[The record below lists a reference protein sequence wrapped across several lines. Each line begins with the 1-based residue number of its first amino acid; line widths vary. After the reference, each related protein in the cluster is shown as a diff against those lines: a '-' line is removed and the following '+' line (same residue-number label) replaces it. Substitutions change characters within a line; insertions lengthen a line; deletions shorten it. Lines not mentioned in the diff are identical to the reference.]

1 MQTKRT
7 LLLLLLPWLTL
18 TTLQAAL
25 TPDREYYLWL
35 NIYEK
40 LIGDNATA
48 SAPAL
53 SAFGVSSDAD
63 SYVFI
68 AEDAGKSG
76 YVLLRQKS
84 SGKYLAASGS
94 NSYSVVF
101 ESERSTADRYC
112 WQTDE
117 GLYVS
122 IINKKSGK
130 RLGIDGAQK
139 NKDYVAFYYDKPK
152 GSHAQFSVIPATGT
166 WDESRRAYVS
176 PEYVNAQG
184 VKEIDY
190 CQLHALKIN
199 RSDSIDIHITANS
212 IPITGS
218 ASSVNLGSDHTW
230 LIFDNIT
237 PSDVSNN
244 YLKYVTINGK
254 KAVNGTNC
262 RIAIY
267 LNGAAV
273 IPTNGK
279 RVMTYSGT
287 DGDGNLNSGNN
298 KTLSGKNNTM
308 TAFKLQRGYMATLAT
323 DINGKGYSRVY
334 VADHADL
341 EVTLPEALAKRVS
354 SVNIKPWQY
363 LSKKGWAD
371 TDGATKGSD
380 LRASWYWSWSAGYES
395 TMDMEYVPC
404 RQHKYWPSKDEVN
417 SKTSSA
423 AFSVNEPEHSEQH
436 TSDKCNCGGTV
447 DSWYCTTITP
457 DFLEGGGRIGAPQ
470 PTDFSWM
477 NDYFGHADDM
487 AYRCDFAVT
496 HAYWDISGR
505 TESSYAD
512 WFVSHCKEAWNSTG
526 RPLWITELEI
536 GSSWGEKVEDYDKY
550 CKYLLV
556 LLQKM
561 EESDWIE
568 RYAIYDYDVY
578 QCFMY
583 YRDSNWKRTSL
594 TPAGQVYR
602 DHRSTFAYNS
612 KYTKVPLWWAPSAK
626 RPSLETTQNA
636 TTGKFNF
643 SVTNPNGD
651 MTDELYVERLMA
663 DGTWQEVAR
672 VDSRSRFDNEKVN
685 INTVTVEGASIEN
698 DQFRVTVKTLR
709 GKVVSST
716 AGFIANPEIEASS
729 KTNVDGWTLTKEASA
744 GYTKAESGDTYL
756 EAWNGTA
763 ANMNFNY
770 YQDLKDIPAGLYRLT
785 ANVFNCVNNE
795 AGGQVNG
802 AVGLYAA
809 SSQQFYFGPVT
820 EDAQLPN
827 DAANLNDVAPVTI
840 ENILVPEDGKLRI
853 GVRNLGTMQAR
864 WAGADN
870 FTLQRTGDLP
880 KDTER
885 ALYAADIALYEL
897 MPALMNIEVTDQR
910 DATRFLV
917 NPDCNNKSSYGWTT
931 SNVDIKTDAESYDV
945 TATNP
950 YWNIWKGSAFNSSMS
965 QKLTNLPAGTYTF
978 SALLRG
984 ENTASMTLAI
994 TDGTKTEQQAF
1005 TGLGATTTEGDPYP
1019 NGWRLVTTAPIQIT
1033 HGQEVTVSLKAQ
1045 TSAAGWWSADHFQLT
1060 LTAPDPMTV
1069 GVDTPSITRTA
1080 QSSTYYDLFGRRVN
1094 GKALKRGLYIVN
1106 GKKVLMK

>member
-7 LLLLLLPWLTL
+7 LLLFFLPWLIL

-40 LIGDNATA
+40 LIGSNADA

-53 SAFGVSSDAD
+53 SAFEVSSDAD

-139 NKDYVAFYYDKPK
+139 GKDYVPFYYDKPK

-212 IPITGS
+212 TPITGS

-237 PSDVSNN
+237 PSDVSKN

-273 IPTNGK
+273 IPTTGK

-287 DGDGNLNSGNN
+287 EGDSYLNSGNN

-380 LRASWYWSWSAGYES
+380 LRASWYWSWSAGYDS

-417 SKTSSA
+417 NKTNSA

-643 SVTNPNGD
+643 AITNPNGD

-685 INTVTVEGASIEN
+685 INTVAIEGANIDN

-729 KTNVDGWTLTKEASA
+729 KTNVDGWTLTKEAYA
-744 GYTKAESGDTYL
+744 GCTKAQTGDTYL

-763 ANMNFNY
+763 ASMNFNY
-770 YQDLKDIPAGLYRLT
+770 YQDLQDIPAGLYRLT

-820 EDAQLPN
+820 EDAELPN
-827 DAANLNDVAPVTI
+827 DAADLNSVTPVTI

-870 FTLQRTGDLP
+870 FILQRTGNLP
-880 KDTER
+880 NDTER
-885 ALYAADIALYEL
+885 SLYAADIALYEL
-897 MPALMNIEVTDQR
+897 MPAIMNIEVADRR

-931 SNVDIKTDAESYDV
+931 SNVEIKTDAESFDV

-950 YWNIWKGSAFNSSMS
+950 YWNIWKGSAFSSSMS

-1005 TGLGATTTEGDPYP
+1005 TGVGATTADGDPYP
-1019 NGWRLVTTAPIQIT
+1019 NGWRLVTTPPIQIT
-1033 HGQEVTVSLKAQ
+1033 HGQEVTVSLKTQ
-1045 TSAAGWWSADHFQLT
+1045 TSAAGWWSADHFLLT

-1069 GVDTPSITRTA
+1069 GVDSPSITRTA
-1080 QSSTYYDLFGRRVN
+1080 QSSSYYDLFGRRVN
-1094 GKALKRGLYIVN
+1094 SKALKRGLYIVN